1 MNARAPKAGL
11 NIRFLQLTIAM
22 TIASLLVACATERT
36 VRQQDLDAWVGVS
49 VEALDTH
56 AFFKAVPMFRTNT
69 DNGTEI
75 RNYAFGNDFQECFGK
90 TGTSKVGDFVSG
102 NAFITCS
109 SSRIVCNNMFYIKE
123 EKVLEY
129 APTGRCDTDEKLQ
142 PKARYLRIKS

>member
-1 MNARAPKAGL
+1 MNGRAPKAGL

-22 TIASLLVACATERT
+22 TIASLLVACATEPS

-49 VEALDTH
+49 IEALDTH
-56 AFFKAVPMFRTNT
+56 AFFKTVPMFRTNT

-75 RNYAFGNDFQECFGK
+75 RNYAFGYDFQECFGK
-90 TGTSKVGDFVSG
+90 TGASKVGDFANG
-102 NAFITCS
+102 NAFIICS

-129 APTGRCDTDEKLQ
+129 APTGRCDTDEKVQ
-142 PKARYLRIKS
+142 PEALYLRIKS